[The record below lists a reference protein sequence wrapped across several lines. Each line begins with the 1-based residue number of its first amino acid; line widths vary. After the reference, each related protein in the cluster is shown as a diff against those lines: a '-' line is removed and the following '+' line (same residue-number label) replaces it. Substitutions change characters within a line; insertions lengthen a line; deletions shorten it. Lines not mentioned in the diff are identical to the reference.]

1 MRAVPPIT
9 RLALRPEE
17 AAVALGVS
25 DDFFRSNVA
34 PELRAVRRG
43 RLRLYAVAEIERWLR
58 DNAALA
64 LEVER

>member
-1 MRAVPPIT
+1 
-9 RLALRPEE
+9 
-17 AAVALGVS
+17 VALGVS